1 MLRRTRSITTAIAL
15 LAAGLPVAFASH
27 ASADPLATARAR
39 AAALQKLVD
48 RLNTQAEVIIERYD
62 ATEAELNVA
71 VARRGQADQAVT
83 AIQASANNAEQ
94 TVASHAQA
102 LYESGGD
109 PAVLASLLNGTNPT
123 QAIDRYRLAGDVLAY
138 ENRVAQ
144 SAEATLAHARVL
156 AREDS
161 AISTRITRLEGAR
174 QADATKVEGLLDSEQ
189 QALAHATSTVREILR
204 ADQAAAAAA
213 GAASFDSAL
222 TGAGGTLGGSTP
234 PNATAAAAIA
244 AARSRIGDPYVWGA
258 TGPNSFDCS
267 GLTQWSYHQ
276 AGINLPRT
284 SREQWYAGPHPT
296 LAQLEPG
303 DLLFFALNTSDPA
316 TIHHV
321 TIYIGKGLMI
331 AAPETGEDVQIQP
344 VYMQGY
350 IGAVRPW
357 LPPGTVLS

>member
-1 MLRRTRSITTAIAL
+1 M
-15 LAAGLPVAFASH
+15 
-27 ASADPLATARAR
+27 
-39 AAALQKLVD
+39 
-48 RLNTQAEVIIERYD
+48 
-62 ATEAELNVA
+62 
-71 VARRGQADQAVT
+71 
-83 AIQASANNAEQ
+83 
-94 TVASHAQA
+94 
-102 LYESGGD
+102 
-109 PAVLASLLNGTNPT
+109 
-123 QAIDRYRLAGDVLAY
+123 
-138 ENRVAQ
+138 
-144 SAEATLAHARVL
+144 L

-321 TIYIGKGLMI
+321 TIYLGDGMMI
-331 AAPETGEDVQIQP
+331 AAPHTGLNVQIQP
-344 VYMQGY
+344 VYLDGFF
-350 IGAVRPW
+350 GATRPW
-357 LPPGTVLS
+357 AG